1 MKPITK
7 RPSFLILTIKEEGEQ
22 IVLRSQD
29 GTEIASIVARPH
41 RGRVKVGVSAG
52 SDIVITREERQIG
65 YPSQD
70 AANAVFEADNEK
82 SRTPP
87 RQGRGEVCGPIGK
100 KAGHLLGR
108 GGERSSA
115 NAMSDTQGKVKP

>member
-7 RPSFLILTIKEEGEQ
+7 RPSFLILTIKEDGEQ
-22 IVLRSQD
+22 IVLRTQD

-52 SDIVITREERQIG
+52 ADIVITREARETG
-65 YPSQD
+65 HPSQEP
-70 AANAVFEADNEK
+70 ANAVCASHNEK

-87 RQGRGEVCGPIGK
+87 RQGRGEVPCPIRK

-108 GGERSSA
+108 GGERSASETGS
-115 NAMSDTQGKVKP
+115 NTQKETRQ